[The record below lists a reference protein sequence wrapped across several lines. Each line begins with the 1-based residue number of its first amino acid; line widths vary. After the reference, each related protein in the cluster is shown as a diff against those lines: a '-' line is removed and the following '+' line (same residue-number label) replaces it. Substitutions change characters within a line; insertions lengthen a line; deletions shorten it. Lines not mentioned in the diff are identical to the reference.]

1 LKKKGKAILLVGRGW
16 ILNIFSSVKKTFEL
30 KKVAKS
36 IANPKPVTVD
46 DLLSDKPSDTEQ
58 LFDLVYKYDDLKAV
72 VEEYSADR
80 EVLHDIFNRL
90 VAHGA
95 CQWKK
100 GDYVLVSTFGFT
112 QTLNYIL
119 RNYYKEN
126 TDWYK
131 VTLSLVNHFENGKTE
146 VVKV

>member
-1 LKKKGKAILLVGRGW
+1 LLGREQILKV
-16 ILNIFSSVKKTFEL
+16 FSSVKKTFEL
-30 KKVAKS
+30 NKIAKN

-46 DLLSDKPSDTEQ
+46 DLLSDKPSETEQ

-72 VEEYSADR
+72 VKEYSSDR
-80 EVLHDIFNRL
+80 KVLNDIFNRL

-112 QTLNYIL
+112 QTLDYVL
-119 RNYYKEN
+119 KNYYREN
-126 TDWYK
+126 PDWYK
-131 VTLSLVNHFENGKTE
+131 VTLSLVNHFENGRTRE
-146 VVKV
+146 VVEV